1 MDTVPTASWK
11 YYMAMATTAAAAT
24 TTTTT
29 TLLTLL
35 TLLTTSLTTTN
46 SFVVDGSRLV
56 SVAEAFPTTS
66 FSGTVRKSRYQ
77 TTTTTTSSL
86 ERFTRIR
93 SITVSLLPNDDQN
106 DNEIQPLRNENNV
119 KKEEETEKRQQ
130 QEETQSWLQRR
141 LQKADWME
149 IRRDAVL
156 VTCFVLSRF
165 LVYDILTS
173 TKVTPGW
180 VIQDV
185 VWLTGTF
192 SSATVLVIYWTMAG
206 LLSKSFEQNS
216 VYGPVQILVNVALC
230 CPIWLATEH
239 LLQFGPP
246 NIGGDSLSQAIGTGF
261 LGLASFMTLAR
272 ALTSEWE

>member
-1 MDTVPTASWK
+1 MVDTMSAACWK
-11 YYMAMATTAAAAT
+11 YYMAMATATAAA
-24 TTTTT
+24 
-29 TLLTLL
+29 TLLS
-35 TLLTTSLTTTN
+35 TTSLTTTH
-46 SFVVDGSRLV
+46 SFVVDSFRLV
-56 SVAEAFPTTS
+56 SVAEAFSTTS
-66 FSGTVRKSRYQ
+66 FSVTVRKSRYQ
-77 TTTTTTSSL
+77 TTTTTTKSSL
-86 ERFTRIR
+86 ERFTRIK
-93 SITVSLLPNDDQN
+93 SITASLLPNDDQN
-106 DNEIQPLRNENNV
+106 DNDIHPLRNENNV
-119 KKEEETEKRQQ
+119 KKEEETETQ
-130 QEETQSWLQRR
+130 QEDTQSWLQRR

-180 VIQDV
+180 VIQDA

-206 LLSKSFEQNS
+206 LLSKSFEPKSS
-216 VYGPVQILVNVALC
+216 VYGPVQVLVNVALC

-246 NIGGDSLSQAIGTGF
+246 NIGGDSLSQAIATGF